1 MPAMSTGTILMVE
14 PNPGVMIVARNVLT
28 RGGHEVIAVADA
40 DACLAVIEA
49 RTIDAVLIDARQ
61 ADPQLLATL
70 RVDRRI
76 PVVVTFQRGKPVR
89 GGLDVDSSPP
99 GSAAA
104 DFLEK
109 PFSPERLLRTVE
121 RVIDGWA
128 DRTPPL
134 RAPPRPTDT
143 VISSQPFERF
153 DEEDFSDTDQTDIF
167 PFAHLIDPRQARR
180 PASVSGGAMRDVRSG
195 LLSERLRMCLE
206 VEGVRP
212 EPEVLSACLRA
223 CDAVLEAAAEP
234 IVSSGGGEAAIEG
247 NIPALSIDQVLQLA
261 MAVSQPA
268 RCRVAQGS
276 AAIDIFYDKGSVC
289 FARAEGLPDGFLIG
303 QLLVAEGRVTER
315 ELMAALNMP
324 SDGSRLGQRLL
335 AEGRVA
341 APDLSATLKLQTEEL
356 VYEVVRWSSGR
367 FMIFAEEPPP
377 AEARLSPQSLAVPH
391 LLLEGMR
398 RLDEWRRMLPAVGG
412 LETVVDRG
420 EAASRAVMRGLT
432 AEDRD
437 VLKYVDGRRTVA
449 ELVRHVGRP
458 TFQVYRALHSLA
470 SRKLVT
476 VARK

>member
-1 MPAMSTGTILMVE
+1 MSTGTILMVE

-28 RGGHEVIAVADA
+28 RAGHEVVAVADA

-49 RTIDAVLIDARQ
+49 RNIDAVLIDARQ
-61 ADPQLLATL
+61 ADPGLLTKI

-76 PVVVTFQRGKPVR
+76 PVVVSFQRGKPVSA
-89 GGLDVDSSPP
+89 GLDIDSSPP

-121 RVIDGWA
+121 RVIDGWSE
-128 DRTPPL
+128 RTPPL

-143 VISSQPFERF
+143 VISSHPFERF
-153 DEEDFSDTDQTDIF
+153 DDDFSDTDQTDIF
-167 PFAHLIDPRQARR
+167 PFAHLIDTRQTRR
-180 PASVSGGAMRDVRSG
+180 PASVNTGAMRDVRSG
-195 LLSERLRMCLE
+195 LLSERLRACLE
-206 VEGVRP
+206 VEGVLP
-212 EPEVLSACLRA
+212 EPAVLSACLRA
-223 CDAVLEAAAEP
+223 CDAVLEATAEP
-234 IVSSGGGEAAIEG
+234 AVPASGGGEAAIEG
-247 NIPALSIDQVLQLA
+247 LIPALSIDQVLQLA

-268 RCRVAQGS
+268 RCRVAQGA
-276 AAIDIFYDKGSVC
+276 AAIDIFYDEGSVC

-303 QLLVAEGRVTER
+303 QLLVAQGRVTER

-335 AEGRVA
+335 AEGWVA
-341 APDLSATLKLQTEEL
+341 AKDLAATLKLQTEEL

-367 FMIFAEEPPP
+367 FMIFAREPPP

-398 RLDEWRRMLPAVGG
+398 RLDEWRRMLPVVGD

-420 EAASRAVMRGLT
+420 EAASRAVMRGLS

-470 SRKLVT
+470 GRKLVT
-476 VARK
+476 VAQR